1 MSLIDTFNGALR
13 LNQRMLQTMREAPDL
28 VRQGLFVV
36 LFVSLIVG
44 GVNGARVFLAFIDPS
59 REVGTQ
65 REILELQAQQFEPL
79 LEGSAGSEL
88 LRASL
93 ELPLSLLTIGQR
105 LTELPTP
112 LPGPLPA
119 LISGLSVVASTPLSY
134 LGNTLLVLILTH
146 LGAKQLG
153 GQGTIQQML
162 GLGALSAAPHALDA
176 LAFVPVLGDALRLVA
191 WGWGLVI
198 LIAATGVAHRF
209 DSGRATLA
217 VVLYPVVLIL
227 LGILAYCGLI
237 ALFALL
243 VASL

>member
-1 MSLIDTFNGALR
+1 MSVIDTFNGALR
-13 LNQRMLQTMREAPDL
+13 LNQRMLQTMRDAPDL

-36 LFVSLIVG
+36 LFIGLIVG

-59 REVGTQ
+59 REVEAQ

-79 LEGSAGSEL
+79 LAESEGAEL
-88 LRASL
+88 LQASL
-93 ELPLSLLTIGQR
+93 EMPLSLLTIGQQ

-112 LPGPLPA
+112 LPGPLSA
-119 LISGLSVVASTPLSY
+119 LISGLSVLASTPLSY

-153 GQGTIQQML
+153 GQGTVQQML
-162 GLGALSAAPHALDA
+162 GLGALSSAPHILNA
-176 LAFVPVLGDALRLVA
+176 LAFVPLLGDALRLVA

-198 LIAATGVAHRF
+198 LITATGVAHRF

-217 VVLYPVVLIL
+217 VMLYPVVLIL
-227 LGILAYCGLI
+227 LGVLAYCGFI
-237 ALFALL
+237 ALFVFL